1 MKKLN
6 KRQKLIILIA
16 TITVIVVVGIA
27 IGANAMRTNIANSS
41 YESSNSGS
49 NNINLL
55 PEYIKK
61 GITLGGVTGTLED
74 LDTSDA
80 TATAQDILWGKT
92 AYVKGQKVTGE
103 MVSPKVGDY
112 VNYVPDTASA
122 YSLPRTVSGYTIN
135 QAINQNTSLTW
146 RVLSVN
152 DDGTIDITTSSPVST
167 SIYFSGALGY
177 NNCVYVLNDLC
188 ASQYSNSSLGVTA
201 RSINLEDDIEPK
213 MNETG
218 IAARDSYGSGQ
229 TYAYGNVKTYTSS
242 SARIY
247 PNLYA
252 QEKGSGIDTGVARED
267 GIAKNDSYYS
277 SPTEEKSTQ
286 AGTSLTVTSDYYF
299 FSSLSSSSYFDNT
312 IWYNLVFDSSYW
324 IASRCVFADS
334 SQASFYV
341 RRVNNGSLSYTALN
355 GAGQSLRL
363 LFPPRSFS
371 WVWGANIWRRWKC
384 RTSISAFG
392 MSLSNSMIEKS
403 ILYLKKV

>member
-6 KRQKLIILIA
+6 KKQKLIILIA
-16 TITVIVVVGIA
+16 IVTIIVIIGIA
-27 IGANAMRTNIANSS
+27 VGANVIRTNIANGS

-49 NNINLL
+49 NNGNLL

-61 GITLGGVTGTLED
+61 GITLGGVTGTLES

-80 TATAQDILWGKT
+80 TATAMDI
-92 AYVKGQKVTGE
+92 AYGE
-103 MVSPKVGDY
+103 VAYARGERIVGMY
-112 VNYVPDTASA
+112 VNRGDVQVGEYVAYTPDTAES
-122 YSLPRTVSGYTIN
+122 YSLPTAVSGYTSDQTIN
-135 QAINQNTSLTW
+135 QDTSLTW

-167 SIYFSGALGY
+167 YIYFEGALGY

-213 MNETG
+213 MNEAG

-229 TYAYGNVKTYTSS
+229 TYAYGNVRTYTSS
-242 SARIY
+242 SYRYY

-277 SPTEEKSTQ
+277 TPTKETYTQ
-286 AGTSLTVTSDYYF
+286 ARTSLTITSDYYE
-299 FSSLSSSSYFDNT
+299 FSDSNSQSYFDDT
-312 IWYNLVFDSSYW
+312 TWYDLVFKTGTSYW
-324 IASRCVFADS
+324 LASRCV
-334 SQASFYV
+334 
-341 RRVNNGSLSYTALN
+341 
-355 GAGQSLRL
+355 
-363 LFPPRSFS
+363 
-371 WVWGANIWRRWKC
+371 GANSSYVDFYLRFVTNDGNLYYNFLFNSSNYEESRHVHFRPVVSLGSEIQ
-384 RTSISAFG
+384 IYGGDGSAEHPYQ
-392 MSLSNSMIEKS
+392 LTK
-403 ILYLKKV
+403 